1 MDIHPERGNKVQMPG
16 RENSEMT
23 REDRLLETFV
33 TLADTLIDQYDI
45 IDFLQTLAE
54 SCVNL
59 VDVSAAGIMLADQH
73 GELRHAA
80 CSNEKM
86 RFVEL
91 MELQLEEGPCF
102 DAFRTGL
109 PVVAASAD
117 EAAERWPNFA
127 PQAKAGGFT
136 GFSAVPMRLRTEVI
150 GALNL
155 FSFDDLSLND
165 ADVKVVQ
172 AMADVAT
179 IGILHERLI
188 RDANAFST
196 QLKVALE
203 SRIVIE
209 QAKGIIAEHSKV
221 SVDVAFDQIRAF
233 SRGNNRLL
241 SDTAR
246 QVIDGSLRT
255 DELGTTMSL
264 VADPAH
270 E

>member
-1 MDIHPERGNKVQMPG
+1 
-16 RENSEMT
+16 MT

-45 IDFLQTLAE
+45 IEFLQTLAE
-54 SCVNL
+54 CCVDV
-59 VDVSAAGIMLADQH
+59 VDVSAAGIMLADH
-73 GELRHAA
+73 EGGLRHAA
-80 CSNEKM
+80 CSNEQM

-102 DAFRTGL
+102 DAFRTRR
-109 PVVAASAD
+109 PVVCASPE
-117 EAAERWPNFA
+117 EAVERWPNFA
-127 PQAKAGGFT
+127 PRAQAGGFS
-136 GFSAVPMRLRTEVI
+136 GYSAVPMRLRTEVI

-155 FSFDDLSLND
+155 FSFSSLALND
-165 ADVKVVQ
+165 GDIKVVQ

-179 IGILHERLI
+179 IGILQERLV

-209 QAKGIIAEHSKV
+209 QAKGIIAEHSKI
-221 SVDVAFDQIRAF
+221 SVDVAFDRMRAYA
-233 SRGNNRLL
+233 RGHNRLL

-246 QVIDGSLRT
+246 QVIDGSLRS

-264 VADPAH
+264 VSEPT
-270 E
+270 EG

>member
-1 MDIHPERGNKVQMPG
+1 
-16 RENSEMT
+16 
-23 REDRLLETFV
+23 
-33 TLADTLIDQYDI
+33 
-45 IDFLQTLAE
+45 
-54 SCVNL
+54 
-59 VDVSAAGIMLADQH
+59 
-73 GELRHAA
+73 
-80 CSNEKM
+80 M

-102 DAFRTGL
+102 DAYGTNT
-109 PVVAASAD
+109 PVICESPE
-117 EAAERWPNFA
+117 EAARRWPEFA
-127 PQAKAGGFT
+127 PRAKAGGFA
-136 GFSAVPMRLRTEVI
+136 GYSAVPMRLRSEVI

-155 FSFDDLSLND
+155 FSFGALALGDGDI
-165 ADVKVVQ
+165 KVVQ

-221 SVDVAFDQIRAF
+221 SVDEAFDRMRAF
-233 SRGNNRLL
+233 ARGQNRLL

-246 QVIDGSLRT
+246 QVIEGSLST
-255 DELGTTMSL
+255 EELANTRRST
-264 VADPAH
+264 VAKGDGQ
-270 E
+270 

>member
-1 MDIHPERGNKVQMPG
+1 MA
-16 RENSEMT
+16 

-33 TLADTLIDQYDI
+33 TLADTLVDQYDI

-54 SCVNL
+54 CCVDL
-59 VDVSAAGIMLADQH
+59 VDVSAAGIMLADET

-80 CSNEKM
+80 CSTEQM

-102 DAFRTGL
+102 DAFQDQV
-109 PVVAASAD
+109 PVVCRSAQDAAA
-117 EAAERWPNFA
+117 RWPKFA
-127 PQAKAGGFT
+127 PRAKAGGFS
-136 GFSAVPMRLRTEVI
+136 GYSAVPMRLRTQVI

-155 FSFDDLSLND
+155 FSFDEIALSD
-165 ADVKVVQ
+165 SDIKVVQ

-188 RDANAFST
+188 RDATAFST

-203 SRIVIE
+203 SRVVIE
-209 QAKGIIAEHSKV
+209 QAKGIIAEHKKI
-221 SVDVAFDQIRAF
+221 SVDEAFEQIRSFAR
-233 SRGNNRLL
+233 SHNRLL

-246 QVIDGSLRT
+246 EIITGKLIGDEFDGARAGRSDRSPRRVT
-255 DELGTTMSL
+255 
-264 VADPAH
+264 
-270 E
+270 